1 MKSLV
6 LTLQFLTRLPLPWV
20 IEGDDAIFARGVKYF
35 PVAGAI
41 IGLFNCLVF
50 YLANLVF
57 SPITAGFLTVLA
69 DTFMTGGLHLDGL
82 SDTWDGVFSV
92 RDRERMLEIMKDSRI
107 GSFGVLGMLMAL
119 GCKWM
124 MYTELAGGLSLYADG
139 MDIWCRVLGP
149 VVAAPIVGRIV
160 MTLLI
165 YISEYARKTGMGGL
179 YFAHKDAMN
188 LPATL
193 IIGLALI
200 GLCGYMAWLMVPFGI
215 AAGLCFRAFIYRKL
229 GGMTGDTLGASLEV
243 TECIVLPVAVIAVR
257 ILGGLG

>member
-57 SPITAGFLTVLA
+57 SPITAGFLTVLM

-92 RDRERMLEIMKDSRI
+92 RDRERMLEIMKEHLMQQYPDWSEDKLVYKKWDFP
-107 GSFGVLGMLMAL
+107 SF
-119 GCKWM
+119 K
-124 MYTELAGGLSLYADG
+124 
-139 MDIWCRVLGP
+139 
-149 VVAAPIVGRIV
+149 
-160 MTLLI
+160 
-165 YISEYARKTGMGGL
+165 
-179 YFAHKDAMN
+179 
-188 LPATL
+188 
-193 IIGLALI
+193 
-200 GLCGYMAWLMVPFGI
+200 
-215 AAGLCFRAFIYRKL
+215 
-229 GGMTGDTLGASLEV
+229 
-243 TECIVLPVAVIAVR
+243 
-257 ILGGLG
+257 